1 MNYTCK
7 ITLFLCIVNSCPL
20 LQGMGVGFKNETILH
35 SLKEVK
41 CLQGCSRTLLLAI
54 YFSKVD
60 KHCTCHRHG
69 GCHCAL
75 GFRVQILRMCK
86 CYFSILLLLNSD
98 WTSQRV
104 SMQIYCL
111 IMGSFFQII
120 IFVNRLPIT
129 HSLILTLPVYTFFL
143 LQCPHK
149 GQGIHIPPLLL
160 SQLSDM
166 A

>member
-1 MNYTCK
+1 
-7 ITLFLCIVNSCPL
+7 
-20 LQGMGVGFKNETILH
+20 MGVGFKNETILH

-75 GFRVQILRMCK
+75 GLRRSEFKYCECVNVTFQF
-86 CYFSILLLLNSD
+86 CYCSI
-98 WTSQRV
+98 
-104 SMQIYCL
+104 
-111 IMGSFFQII
+111 
-120 IFVNRLPIT
+120 PIGL
-129 HSLILTLPVYTFFL
+129 HKEY
-143 LQCPHK
+143 QCRFT
-149 GQGIHIPPLLL
+149 
-160 SQLSDM
+160 